1 MSFLNK
7 FKKQESVSNSA
18 LETCVFALSIT
29 DLQTLLLVIGHS
41 INVTMEIFSHTQ
53 KWNLRHINVLY
64 YYYNNYYYY
73 CY

>member
-29 DLQTLLLVIGHS
+29 DLQTLHFGHWSFYQCDYGNLFTHTKMEFAPYKCIVLL
-41 INVTMEIFSHTQ
+41 
-53 KWNLRHINVLY
+53 L
-64 YYYNNYYYY
+64 
-73 CY
+73 